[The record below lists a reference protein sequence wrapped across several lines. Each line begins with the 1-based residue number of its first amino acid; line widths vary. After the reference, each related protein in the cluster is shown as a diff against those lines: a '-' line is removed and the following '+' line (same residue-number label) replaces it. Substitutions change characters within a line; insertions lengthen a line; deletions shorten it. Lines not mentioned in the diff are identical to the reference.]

1 MIGLGDKVRD
11 VRELIERI
19 TTSERMRTSSHFSD
33 TVYRAEPIITT
44 GRQMAS
50 YLPDRYREMRA
61 ISRWQEGE
69 PYGRWLSEAELFYRQ
84 GTFMADYEDDC
95 PYRGTF
101 KAYFPT
107 YSAMSDRQLRGY
119 FTWRAAVRRGDV
131 QETSLSF
138 AYVYLYELIN
148 GIGVA
153 DPLDGFAKL
162 KSFWEAYRAFAP
174 EIDRYVRVWLRD
186 YVVYHGLDPT
196 LLDGSRSLTFDRAL
210 VELVEESAP
219 HDPEVRHL
227 ITGEACRAVQDDASG
242 TRAPRPRRRGKAP
255 ALPLP
260 PDTAH
265 ETRLLAA
272 IDALSTYRIRLAR
285 LYRDAP
291 DDLRHVAC
299 AVFVRMLEY
308 YRKHRKN
315 GLIETLFGERAT
327 MPYTMFASAVFFE
340 SEQHGPTDYKLDAI
354 HRYRCRDGL
363 WTCTRI
369 FGARDKSPQLG
380 SIMRDVDR
388 KLREALEYPHLLKA
402 KDMPKYLE
410 QIIDREIE
418 AWLSWKEAHAPR
430 RIAIDLSQLAGI
442 RSAAASTR
450 EALLTD
456 EERGDANE
464 DSGAAGSASV
474 TPAGAGDA
482 RLAPTDLEGPSD
494 TAGPAETSGATALP
508 ESPATSRP
516 TQTVLSNQDDTGAAT
531 TPNQDQGRE
540 ETAACPAGITQ
551 ADGEEPLS
559 KAQAAFVRALLAGD
573 VPASTKA
580 VRESKMSEDMLID
593 AINEALFDV
602 VGDTV
607 IEVTAEG
614 PHVIEDYEDDVKEA
628 LA

>member
-186 YVVYHGLDPT
+186 YVVYHGLDPA

-242 TRAPRPRRRGKAP
+242 TRAPRPRRRGKVP

-265 ETRLLAA
+265 EARLLAA

-340 SEQHGPTDYKLDAI
+340 SEQHGPADYELDAI

-380 SIMRDVDR
+380 NIMRDVDR

-464 DSGAAGSASV
+464 DSGAPGSASV
-474 TPAGAGDA
+474 TPA
-482 RLAPTDLEGPSD
+482 LPH
-494 TAGPAETSGATALP
+494 PA
-508 ESPATSRP
+508 
-516 TQTVLSNQDDTGAAT
+516 QTLLSNQDDTGAAT

-540 ETAACPAGITQ
+540 ETAACPAGITH
-551 ADGEEPLS
+551 ADGEDLLS
-559 KAQAAFVRALLAGD
+559 KAQTAFIRALLAGD

-607 IEVTAEG
+607 IEVIAEG
-614 PHVIEDYEDDVKEA
+614 PHVIEDYEDDVKEV